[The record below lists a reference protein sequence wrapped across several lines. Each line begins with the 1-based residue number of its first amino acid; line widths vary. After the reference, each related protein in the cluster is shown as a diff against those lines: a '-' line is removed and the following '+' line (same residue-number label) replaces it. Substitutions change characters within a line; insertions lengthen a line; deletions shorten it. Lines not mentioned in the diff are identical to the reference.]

1 MTTKLLSEVQKENF
15 SNEQCVVSGIAALD
29 KITGGFRK
37 SSLAVIA
44 GRPAMG
50 CRTLA
55 LTCAYNQACAGKKV
69 AVFSV
74 TLSEAEI
81 ANRLQGIHNFLGKK
95 ESDYNF
101 ENQIFVNCS
110 AQFEINELRYEIARL
125 KQIEKIDI
133 VFIDN
138 LLSINNFGTGNYA
151 TVAAVTEK
159 LQQLSR
165 DVNIPVVA
173 LSSLTRSCESPQRG
187 GHPNMYDLR
196 FAKVVNH
203 YADTVLLIYRPDYYG
218 YRVDEDGNS
227 LIGIAELLFEKSPN
241 TRFDSATVHFE
252 HDGPAFCDKVIV
264 NQ

>member
-1 MTTKLLSEVQKENF
+1 MAAKLLSEVQKEDF
-15 SNEQCVVSGIAALD
+15 SNEQCVASGFEALD
-29 KITGGFRK
+29 KITGGFRN
-37 SSLAVIA
+37 SNLAVIA

-81 ANRLQGIHNFLGKK
+81 ANRLQNIHNILGKK
-95 ESDYNF
+95 ESGYKF
-101 ENQIFVNCS
+101 ENQIFVNNS

-125 KQIEKIDI
+125 KLIENIDI
-133 VFIDN
+133 VYIDN
-138 LLSINNFGTGNYA
+138 ILSINNFGTGNYA

-173 LSSLTRSCESPQRG
+173 LSSLTRSCESPQREI
-187 GHPNMYDLR
+187 HYPNMYDLR
-196 FAKVVNH
+196 FAKVINH

-218 YRVDEDGNS
+218 IKVDDDGNS
-227 LIGIAELLFEKSPN
+227 LIGVAELLIEKSAVS
-241 TRFDSATVHFE
+241 RFDSVTVRFE
-252 HDGPAFCDKVIV
+252 HDGPAFCDK
-264 NQ
+264 NDC